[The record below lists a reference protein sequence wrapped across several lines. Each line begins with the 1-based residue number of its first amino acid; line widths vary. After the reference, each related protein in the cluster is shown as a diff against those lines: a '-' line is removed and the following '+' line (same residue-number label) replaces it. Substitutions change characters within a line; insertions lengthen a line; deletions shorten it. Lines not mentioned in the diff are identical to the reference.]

1 MRPALVLCCVA
12 LATVLGACAS
22 GGTRQVERRID
33 SGEDLPT
40 PDPTRDRQVHLD
52 LIQRMLDQDQNY
64 AALAHIETL
73 QRKGNDTQLRLLEAD
88 TRRKLG
94 QYPQAQQLYTALL
107 NTSYSAQAYHG
118 LGLIAARSNP
128 TVSLDY
134 LQRAVR
140 LMPTNVEMRN
150 DLGYA
155 LMLARRYPDALPQ
168 LATAVELEPGNGKSR
183 NNLLILMML
192 MRDEASVQRIVRESR
207 IDAATLAD
215 LRKRASSMAAAAAPR
230 PAVQPPQA
238 AAAKKAS

>member
-1 MRPALVLCCVA
+1 MKSRVA
-12 LATVLGACAS
+12 LLLVAVSIALTACAS
-22 GGTRQVERRID
+22 AGSRQIERRID
-33 SGEDLPT
+33 RGEDLPAS
-40 PDPTRDRQVHLD
+40 DPTRDRQVHLD

-73 QRKGNDTQLRLLEAD
+73 QRQGNDSQLRLLEAD

-107 NTSYSAQAYHG
+107 NSSYSAQAYHG

-140 LMPTNVEMRN
+140 LAPTNIEMRN

-155 LMLARRYPDALPQ
+155 LMLSRRYSEALPQ
-168 LATAVELEPGNGKSR
+168 LATAVELDPGSSKSR

-192 MRDEASVQRIVRESR
+192 MRDEASVQRIVRESQV
-207 IDAATLAD
+207 DAATLAD
-215 LRKRASSMAAAAAPR
+215 LRKRAGSMAAAAAPK
-230 PAVQPPQA
+230 PAVTPAQ

>member
-1 MRPALVLCCVA
+1 MRFRVALVFVA
-12 LATVLGACAS
+12 FAATLTACAN
-22 GGTRQVERRID
+22 GGSRQVERRID
-33 SGEDLPT
+33 RGEALPS
-40 PDPTRDRQVHLD
+40 DPSRDRQVHLD

-73 QRKGNDTQLRLLEAD
+73 QRQGNDSQLRLLEAD

-107 NTSYSAQAYHG
+107 NTPYAAQAYHG

-140 LMPTNVEMRN
+140 LAPTDVEMRN

-155 LMLARRYPDALPQ
+155 LMLARRYSEALPQ
-168 LATAVELEPGNGKSR
+168 LATAVELEPGSSKNR

-192 MRDEASVQRIVRESR
+192 MRDEASVQRIVRESQV
-207 IDAATLAD
+207 DATTLAD
-215 LRKRASSMAAAAAPR
+215 LRKRASSMAAATVPK